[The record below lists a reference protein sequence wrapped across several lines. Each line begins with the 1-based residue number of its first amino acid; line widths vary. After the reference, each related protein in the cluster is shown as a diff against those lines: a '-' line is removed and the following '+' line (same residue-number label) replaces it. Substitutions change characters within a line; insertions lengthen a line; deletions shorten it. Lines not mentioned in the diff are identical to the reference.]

1 MVGTAQVRLDVEIM
15 NKKKTMTMNMAQN
28 CDCEDDDDV
37 LQGEDQRIERR
48 DAGVRC

>member
-1 MVGTAQVRLDVEIM
+1 MIGLGSD
-15 NKKKTMTMNMAQN
+15 KKKTMTMNLAH
-28 CDCEDDDDV
+28 DCAGEDDDDV